1 MKIIRLSAENVMKLS
16 AVEIV
21 PQDNLILIT
30 GENGAGKSSVLD
42 SIVMALCGKSTIP
55 DKPIKDGADKGKI
68 VVELEQYR
76 IERSFT
82 QGNSYLKIE
91 NSNGSTVK
99 SPQKFLDELI
109 GKISF
114 DPLEFMNQKPDD
126 QAEIFLS
133 LIGVDVKALDAEEAT
148 LREERALVGRDLK
161 KSEAFISNNPFFTEV
176 MNVEEQSIGELSSL
190 LTSSI
195 QYNQDWDRDFEENEG
210 LKLKGAACRA
220 RIDQIQEEIEK
231 LTNEAKSLDIEI
243 DDLKTTYRT
252 NRDHLDAHPKR
263 DISELQKKMSTFE
276 EVNEKVRSNRTHL
289 EIAEEIKEI
298 KGQYELLTR
307 QIQAVD
313 DKRKQLLS
321 SAPMP
326 VPGLSFE
333 SGKIT
338 YNGIPLA
345 QCSDGE
351 KLMISLGISMALNPT
366 LRVLRIKDGSLLDEK
381 NRKIIYDRIKDND
394 FQLWLESVSSDKS
407 VGIFIEDGS
416 IVAIDG
422 QAVAPPVA
430 RKTRAGKSKV
440 PETEATGPKGPSLPN
455 PSLSPDT
462 AIPAAAPPPP
472 EDW

>member
-1 MKIIRLSAENVMKLS
+1 MKIIKLTAENVMKLS

-21 PQDNLILIT
+21 PQDNLVLIT

-55 DKPIKDGADKGKI
+55 DKPIKEGANKGKI

-91 NSNGSTVK
+91 NVDGSTVK
-99 SPQKFLDELI
+99 SPQKFLDDLI

-114 DPLEFMNQKPDD
+114 DPLEFMNQKPED

-133 LIGVDVKALDAEEAT
+133 LIGVDVKALDAEEEA
-148 LREERALVGRDLK
+148 LRNERTMVGRDLK
-161 KSEAFISNNPFFTEV
+161 KAEAFIASHPLFADV
-176 MNVEEQSIGELSSL
+176 LNVEEQSIGDLSSQ
-190 LTSSI
+190 LTQVL
-195 QYNQDWDRDFEENEG
+195 QYNQEWDRQQEENEG
-210 LKLKGAACRA
+210 LKLHAAKHRR
-220 RIDQIQEEIEK
+220 RIEEIDLEIKK
-231 LTNEAKSLDIEI
+231 LQMEAESLDVEI
-243 DDLKTTYRT
+243 NTMKETYREK
-252 NRDHLDAHPKR
+252 RDYLEGHPKW
-263 DISELQKKMSTFE
+263 DISDLQEQMNNLE
-276 EVNEKVRSNRTHL
+276 AVNEKIRSNKVHL
-289 EIAEEIKEI
+289 EATEDIKETRD
-298 KGQYELLTR
+298 GYDLLTR
-307 QIQAVD
+307 QIAAVD

-333 SGKIT
+333 AGKIT
-338 YNGIPLA
+338 FNGIPLA

-381 NRKIIYDRIKDND
+381 NRKIIYDRIKDKD
-394 FQLWLESVSSDKS
+394 FQLWMEAVSSDKS

-416 IVAIDG
+416 IVAVNG
-422 QAVAPPVA
+422 QTVVTPPP
-430 RKTRAGKSKV
+430 RKSKAKTKV
-440 PETEATGPKGPSLPN
+440 PQPETADTPGPFLPN
-455 PSLSPDT
+455 PSLAPEIT
-462 AIPAAAPPPP
+462 APPVAPPPP

>member
-1 MKIIRLSAENVMKLS
+1 MKLS

-114 DPLEFMNQKPDD
+114 DPLEFMNQRPDD
-126 QAEIFLS
+126 QNEIFLS
-133 LIGVDVKALDAEEAT
+133 LIGVDVKPLDAEEET
-148 LREERALVGRDLK
+148 LRNERQEVGRDLK
-161 KSEAFISNNPFFTEV
+161 KAEAFIASHPYHADY
-176 MNVEEQSIGELSSL
+176 MNVEEQSIGDLSAK
-190 LTSSI
+190 LTQAL
-195 QYNQDWDRDFEENEG
+195 QYNQEWDRQQEENED
-210 LKLKGAACRA
+210 LKFKGSECRL
-220 RIDQIQEEIEK
+220 RINKIQEEIEA
-231 LTNEAKSLDIEI
+231 LIQESKSLDIEI
-243 DDLKTTYRT
+243 DTLKSTYREK
-252 NRDHLDAHPKR
+252 RDHLESNPKY
-263 DISELQKKMSTFE
+263 DISEIQDQMNNVE
-276 EVNEKVRSNRTHL
+276 EINAFVRANTAHL
-289 EIAEEIKEI
+289 EAVEEAKELNTV
-298 KGQYELLTR
+298 YNDYSTR
-307 QIQAVD
+307 ISDIDVQ
-313 DKRKQLLS
+313 RKELLS

-338 YNGIPLA
+338 YNSIPLA

-422 QAVAPPVA
+422 QAVAPPPAA

-440 PETEATGPKGPSLPN
+440 PETAETAKVPSLT
-455 PSLSPDT
+455 SPPLAPEVNT
-462 AIPAAAPPPP
+462 PAAAPPPP

>member
-42 SIVMALCGKSTIP
+42 SIVMALCGKATIP
-55 DKPIKDGADKGKI
+55 DEPIKKGSDKGKI
-68 VVELEQYR
+68 VVELEDYR

-82 QGNSYLKIE
+82 KGNSYLKIE

-126 QAEIFLS
+126 QNEIFLS
-133 LIGVDVKALDAEEAT
+133 LIGVDVKTLDAEEAT

-161 KSEAFISNNPFFTEV
+161 KAEAFIVSHPFYTEV
-176 MNVEEQSIGELSSL
+176 MNVEEQSIGELSKQMTEAL
-190 LTSSI
+190 
-195 QYNQDWDRDFEENEG
+195 QYNQDWDRQQEENEG
-210 LKLKGAACRA
+210 LKLHAAKHRA
-220 RIDQIQEEIEK
+220 RIDEITQEIQK
-231 LTNEAKSLDIEI
+231 LQAEAESLGVEI
-243 DDLKTTYRT
+243 DNMKESYREK
-252 NRDHLDAHPKR
+252 RDYLDSCPKI
-263 DISELQKKMSTFE
+263 DISEIQEQMTSLES
-276 EVNEKVRSNRTHL
+276 VNEKIRSNKAHL
-289 EIAEEIKEI
+289 EAAEEVKEL
-298 KGQYELLTR
+298 KEAYEEHSSMISDVDTR
-307 QIQAVD
+307 
-313 DKRKQLLS
+313 RKQLLS

-338 YNGIPLA
+338 YNSIPLA

-394 FQLWLESVSSDKS
+394 FQLWMESVSSDKS

-416 IVAIDG
+416 IVAVNG
-422 QAVAPPVA
+422 QEVTQPVP
-430 RKTRAGKSKV
+430 RKSKAKTKV
-440 PETEATGPKGPSLPN
+440 PETAGPKVLPFVD
-455 PSLSPDT
+455 PLLSPGPQ
-462 AIPAAAPPPP
+462 APAAAPPPP

>member
-1 MKIIRLSAENVMKLS
+1 MKIIKLTAENVMKLS

-21 PQDNLILIT
+21 PQDNLVLIT

-42 SIVMALCGKSTIP
+42 SIVMALCGKSAIP
-55 DKPIKDGADKGKI
+55 DKPIKDGAEKGKI
-68 VVELEQYR
+68 VIELEQYR

-91 NSNGSTVK
+91 NVDGSVVK
-99 SPQKFLDELI
+99 SPQKFLDDLI

-114 DPLEFMNQKPDD
+114 DPLEFMNQKPED

-133 LIGVDVKALDAEEAT
+133 LIGVDVKALDAEEVT

-161 KSEAFISNNPFFTEV
+161 KAEAFIASHPFYTEV
-176 MNVEEQSIGELSSL
+176 MNVEEQSIADLSNR
-190 LTSSI
+190 LTEAI
-195 QYNQDWDRDFEENEG
+195 QFNQDWDRQQEENEG
-210 LKLKGAACRA
+210 LKLHAAKHRR
-220 RIDQIQEEIEK
+220 RIEEINQEIQK
-231 LTNEAKSLDIEI
+231 LQAEAESLDIEI
-243 DDLKTTYRT
+243 DSMKTTYREK
-252 NRDHLDAHPKR
+252 RDYLEGHPKW
-263 DISELQKKMSTFE
+263 DIPEIQEQMANLES
-276 EVNEKVRSNRTHL
+276 VNEKVRSNRTHL
-289 EIAEEIKEI
+289 EVAEDIKET
-298 KGQYELLTR
+298 KVSYEELSK
-307 QIQAVD
+307 QISAVD

-381 NRKIIYDRIKDND
+381 NRKIIYDRIKDKD
-394 FQLWLESVSSDKS
+394 FQLWMESVSSDKS
-407 VGIFIEDGS
+407 VGIFIEDGAV
-416 IVAIDG
+416 VAIDG
-422 QAVAPPVA
+422 QAVTPPPAA

-440 PETEATGPKGPSLPN
+440 PEAAETAKAPSLTS

>member
-1 MKIIRLSAENVMKLS
+1 MKIIKLTAENVMKLS

-68 VVELEQYR
+68 VVELEDYR

-133 LIGVDVKALDAEEAT
+133 LIGVDVKTLDAEEAT
-148 LREERALVGRDLK
+148 LREERTMVGRDLK
-161 KSEAFISNNPFFTEV
+161 KSEVFISNNPFFTEV

-195 QYNQDWDRDFEENEG
+195 QYNQDWDRDFGENEG

-252 NRDHLDAHPKR
+252 NRDHLDAYPKR

-313 DKRKQLLS
+313 DKRKLLLS

-338 YNGIPLA
+338 FNGIPLA

-381 NRKIIYDRIKDND
+381 NRKIIYDRIKDKD
-394 FQLWLESVSSDKS
+394 FQLWMESVSSDKS
-407 VGIFIEDGS
+407 VGIFIEDGAV
-416 IVAIDG
+416 VAIDG
-422 QAVAPPVA
+422 QAVTPPVA

-440 PETEATGPKGPSLPN
+440 PETEATGPKGPSLT
-455 PSLSPDT
+455 SPPL
-462 AIPAAAPPPP
+462 APEVNAPAAAPPPP